1 MLSIASMRT
10 SHSTSPCFKESR
22 NSRNL
27 ERNWQ
32 ADQLVQGFQG
42 LSTFTTCREESAP
55 TLELCIDCLVC

>member
-22 NSRNL
+22 NGRSL

-42 LSTFTTCREESAP
+42 LCTFTVSP
-55 TLELCIDCLVC
+55 ELCID